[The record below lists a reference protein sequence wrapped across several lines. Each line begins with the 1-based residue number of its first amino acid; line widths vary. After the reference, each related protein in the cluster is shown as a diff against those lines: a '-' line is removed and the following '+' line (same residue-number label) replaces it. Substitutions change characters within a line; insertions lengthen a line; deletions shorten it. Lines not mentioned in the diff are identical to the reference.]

1 VSTANQTFASSH
13 LRLVDSNYLSELRQA
28 SAAAHQPVVT
38 RKPASTHNPAS
49 TRKPASSQKAG
60 NFAVRRALVLGVAI
74 LIAMIGYL
82 SVSNSSAQ
90 ANSLAVGGNV
100 VHSNEF
106 KYITV
111 APGESLWTIA
121 QKYAPKQDTRDFIT
135 ALVGLNN
142 LSDSLVQTGQR
153 LALPN
158 SN

>member
-13 LRLVDSNYLSELRQA
+13 LRLVDANYLSELRQA
-28 SAAAHQPVVT
+28 
-38 RKPASTHNPAS
+38 PASAGNKAVARPIPRAA
-49 TRKPASSQKAG
+49 RAG
-60 NFAVRRALVLGVAI
+60 NFALRRALVLGVAI
-74 LIAMIGYL
+74 LIAMVGYL

-90 ANSLAVGGNV
+90 ATSLVSVGNV
-100 VHSNEF
+100 AHANEF

-111 APGESLWTIA
+111 APGESLWSIA
-121 QKYAPKQDTRDFIT
+121 QKYAPNQDPRDFIT

-153 LALPN
+153 LALPS

>member
-1 VSTANQTFASSH
+1 MSTANQTLASSH
-13 LRLVDSNYLSELRQA
+13 LRLVDANYLTELRQSPNVSNQTVA
-28 SAAAHQPVVT
+28 SQRT
-38 RKPASTHNPAS
+38 
-49 TRKPASSQKAG
+49 G
-60 NFAVRRALVLGVAI
+60 NFAMRRALVLGVAI

-90 ANSLAVGGNV
+90 ANALAIGGSNV

-106 KYITV
+106 QYITV
-111 APGESLWTIA
+111 APGESLWSIA
-121 QKYAPKQDTRDFIT
+121 QKYAPEQDPRDFIT